1 MPISLAIADAV
12 WERST
17 HRGAALLVLLALADY
32 ANRQGEAW
40 PKIGSLAHKARMSR
54 RYCTALL
61 QQLAES
67 GEITIEPL
75 PRDRRRRLF
84 RLVAFPHKPT
94 GENSSGTRAAGSSTR
109 PPEHNQL
116 SAQAE
121 ARNNDSEPPVFDIEA
136 RLTVLADLLPEQL
149 PDWERWQQQ
158 ILDLEGDIEEV
169 EAGLRAIQQQLLGEL
184 EAGLD
189 TEEREQIEQQVAQRL
204 HWLRSRLSAEELRFQ
219 QRRLFQ
225 LEIAER
231 FDLPRLSLFAPALDE
246 VFGP

>member
-1 MPISLAIADAV
+1 MPISLALADAV

-40 PKIGSLAHKARMSR
+40 PKITSLAHKTRMSR

-61 QQLAES
+61 QRLAES
-67 GEITIEPL
+67 GEISIEPL
-75 PRDRRRRLF
+75 PRDRRRSLC
-84 RLVAFPHKPT
+84 RLVAFLRDPT
-94 GENSSGTRAAGSSTR
+94 EANSTSTRAAGSSTM
-109 PPEHNQL
+109 PPEHNQP
-116 SAQAE
+116 SAQGE
-121 ARNNDSEPPVFDIEA
+121 ARHNDSEPPIFDIEA
-136 RLTVLADLLPEQL
+136 RLTVLAELLPEQL
-149 PDWERWQQQ
+149 PDWEGWKQQV
-158 ILDLEGDIEEV
+158 LDLEGDIEEV
-169 EAGLRAIQQQLLGEL
+169 EARLGAIQQELLGEL

-189 TEEREQIEQQVAQRL
+189 TEEREQIEQQVAQALQR
-204 HWLRSRLSAEELRFQ
+204 LRSRLPAEELRFQ
-219 QRRLFQ
+219 QRRLVQ